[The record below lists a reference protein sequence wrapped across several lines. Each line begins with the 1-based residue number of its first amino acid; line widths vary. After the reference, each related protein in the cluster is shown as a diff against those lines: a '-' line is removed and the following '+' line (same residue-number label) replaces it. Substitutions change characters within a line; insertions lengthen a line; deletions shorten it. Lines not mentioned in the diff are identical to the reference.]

1 VDVTA
6 EKWKGFCN
14 HVKNNEEQ
22 QWATDAIQ
30 VIEIK
35 KLMIYAELAG
45 SKSLRVKAVQTCPKR
60 WLTINGS

>member
-14 HVKNNEEQ
+14 HVKNNKEQ
-22 QWATDAIQ
+22 HWATDAIQ

-35 KLMIYAELAG
+35 KLMICAELAG
-45 SKSLRVKAVQTCPKR
+45 SECL
-60 WLTINGS
+60 